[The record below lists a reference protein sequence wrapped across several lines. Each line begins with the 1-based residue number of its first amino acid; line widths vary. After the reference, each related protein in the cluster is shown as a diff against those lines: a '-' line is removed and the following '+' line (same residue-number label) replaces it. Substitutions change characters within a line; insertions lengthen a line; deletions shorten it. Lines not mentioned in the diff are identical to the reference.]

1 MKTLS
6 QIPDTL
12 PLDTLRLTIGL
23 IFCWMLLPGTANA
36 GPQYIDETG
45 YAASGYDVVAFHDLD
60 QADSSTEQPPAVPGK
75 AAITAVYNDV
85 KWAFSTEEN
94 RDKFIASPEKYA
106 PAYDGHCAYGVAQGA
121 KVPGNPNLWRVV
133 DSKLYLN
140 ITPGVAAT
148 WEKDMQNFITK
159 ADKVW
164 EKKETKKPSKKLWT
178 KIKDNKNT
186 YDTLAPL

>member
-6 QIPDTL
+6 LILDRQRLHTM
-12 PLDTLRLTIGL
+12 PLTMAL
-23 IFCWMLLPGTANA
+23 IACWMLLPATVTA

-45 YAASGYDVVAFHDLD
+45 YAASGYDVVAFHGLD

-85 KWAFSTEEN
+85 QWAFSTKEN
-94 RDKFIASPEKYA
+94 RDKFIANPEKYA

-133 DSKLYLN
+133 ENKLYLN

-148 WEKDMQNFITK
+148 WEKDIQNFITK

-164 EKKETKKPSKKLWT
+164 EKNRFNRENMFIDDGAVPQ
-178 KIKDNKNT
+178 
-186 YDTLAPL
+186 